1 MVDRL
6 TYLISFILYWLKQWN
21 DLRDVMCLYQPNRA
35 IISTPKTI
43 HVKGGYSIYKAIRSI
58 PHTIHVKGGYYI
70 HSNK

>member
-1 MVDRL
+1 
-6 TYLISFILYWLKQWN
+6 
-21 DLRDVMCLYQPNRA
+21 MCLYQPNRA